1 MESKVDFLKDILN
14 NFKLRSCENNSE
26 NSHIYFTWIHQFLT
40 FCHILSTTHTHA
52 HTHTII
58 IFLIIR

>member
-26 NSHIYFTWIHQFLT
+26 NSHIYFTWIHQF
-40 FCHILSTTHTHA
+40 CHILSTTHTHA